1 MNPQMPPSHPNLPT
15 ERAPAQFTT
24 SLTSGERD
32 EQEYAHFRHHYSS
45 NGFGPVIAG
54 LAIAGALAAFFFF
67 FFASAAPDM
76 SATVETVPNTVQK
89 QVDAPVET
97 VPADPPR
104 EKPIQAPPH

>member
-67 FFASAAPDM
+67 FFLSSVD
-76 SATVETVPNTVQK
+76 TVTST
-89 QVDAPVET
+89 PVE
-97 VPADPPR
+97 VSPNSPVEIAPADPPR
-104 EKPIQAPPH
+104 DKPIKTPPR